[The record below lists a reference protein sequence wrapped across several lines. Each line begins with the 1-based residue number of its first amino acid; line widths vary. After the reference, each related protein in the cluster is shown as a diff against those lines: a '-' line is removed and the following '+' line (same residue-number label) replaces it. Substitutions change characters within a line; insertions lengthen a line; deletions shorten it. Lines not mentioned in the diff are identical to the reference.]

1 MELYRAEI
9 LIDQRN
15 RLGEGPVWDKDNNSL
30 HYVDIMSNTLHTMNL
45 TTGVHTSIEL
55 TQNIGC
61 FALRERG
68 GYIMGLAAGIY
79 LRNSDGTH
87 VERLPCPSFHP
98 LTRANDG
105 KCDPDGRFWCGSA
118 DQVDGVLKGELY
130 VITPDGRCAKLLDK
144 LACANGLAF
153 KGDQVYFIDSPR
165 RRVEQ
170 YTFDAENLTLSD
182 MRIAVKINP
191 AHGLPDGMT
200 MDTEGMLWIAHWG
213 GGFVGRY
220 DPATGELLAKVT
232 VPASQSS
239 SCCFGG
245 EDMQTLF
252 ITSAAVGKDD
262 EPHAGNIFAVHL
274 PFKGVDSPR
283 FPG

>member
-9 LIDQRN
+9 LIDQRH
-15 RLGEGPVWDKDNNSL
+15 RLGEGPVWDKESNSL
-30 HYVDIMSNTLHTMNL
+30 HYVDIMSNTLHTLSL
-45 TTGVHTSIEL
+45 TTGVRTSIEL

-61 FALRERG
+61 FALREKG

-79 LRNSDGTH
+79 LRNAGGTR

-105 KCDPDGRFWCGSA
+105 KCDPHGRFWCGTA

-130 VITPDGRCAKLLDK
+130 VITPEGRCAKLLDK
-144 LACANGLAF
+144 LACANGLTF

-170 YTFDAENLTLSD
+170 YTFDAENLILTN
-182 MRIAVKINP
+182 MRVVVEIDP

-200 MDTEGMLWIAHWG
+200 MDTEGMLWVAHWG

-252 ITSAAVGKDD
+252 ITSAAVGKDN
-262 EPHAGNIFAVHL
+262 EPHAGKIFAVHL
-274 PFKGVDSPR
+274 PYKGVDSPR